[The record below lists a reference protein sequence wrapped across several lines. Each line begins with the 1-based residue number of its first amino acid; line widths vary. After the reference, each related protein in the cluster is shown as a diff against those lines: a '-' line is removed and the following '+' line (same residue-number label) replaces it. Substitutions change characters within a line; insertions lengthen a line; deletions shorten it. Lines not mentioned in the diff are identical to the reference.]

1 MAIKAS
7 ASITVS
13 SVVDVAAVYRY
24 YLLQSSTLA
33 KPAVPTTN
41 PPGGSWVLAEPAY
54 TSGSTNSLYFTDLT
68 VFSDGT
74 FAYSSVSLSSSY
86 EAAKAA
92 WNKAQTAQSSADA
105 AQSTAN
111 AARADFQRVVRIDTN
126 GLHIGDNQTTHELL
140 LTSDSLNVIVDG
152 IIYSRFAARYAQF
165 GAYQIREDHN
175 GGLVFKL
182 GDPLYDE
189 PVDGPQ
195 AEGGT

>member
-24 YLLQSSTLA
+24 YLLQSSTLST
-33 KPAVPTTN
+33 PAVPTTN
-41 PPGGSWVLAEPAY
+41 PPGGSWVLAEPSY

-68 VFSDGT
+68 IFSDGT

-92 WNKAQTAQSSADA
+92 WNKAQTAQNSADA
-105 AQSTAN
+105 AQSMAN

-126 GLHIGDNQTTHELL
+126 GLHIGDNQTSHELRL
-140 LTSDSLNVIVDG
+140 SSDSMDVIVDG
-152 IIYSRFAARYAQF
+152 IIYSRFSARYAQF

-195 AEGGT
+195 TGGV

>member
-24 YLLQSSTLA
+24 YLLQSSTLST
-33 KPAVPTTN
+33 PAAPTTN

-54 TSGSTNSLYFTDLT
+54 TNGSTNSLYFTDLT

-92 WNKAQTAQSSADA
+92 WNKAQTAQNAASA
-105 AQSTAN
+105 AQSTAD

-140 LTSDSLNVIVDG
+140 LTSDSLDVIVDG
-152 IIYSRFAARYAQF
+152 ITYSRFAAKYAQF
-165 GAYQIREDHN
+165 GAYQIREAHD

-182 GDPLYDE
+182 GDPLDE
-189 PVDGPQ
+189 EIIDGPHPE
-195 AEGGT
+195 EG